1 VGKNRPLFQ
10 LLTQAAC
17 FASAVCACCNG
28 KLRQA
33 SGERAL
39 CHAHNCPSFL
49 EKTASE
55 RAFAR
60 IEPGMIGT
68 NKPKPD
74 IVVPVVRMIVV
85 PGRATEIIG
94 IVVPRTAAQGAGRS
108 IIGSFP
114 Y

>member
-1 VGKNRPLFQ
+1 
-10 LLTQAAC
+10 
-17 FASAVCACCNG
+17 
-28 KLRQA
+28 
-33 SGERAL
+33 
-39 CHAHNCPSFL
+39 
-49 EKTASE
+49 
-55 RAFAR
+55 
-60 IEPGMIGT
+60 MIGT

-74 IVVPVVRMIVV
+74 IVVPVRRMIVV